1 MVTAGD
7 GIEKLSEK
15 FESKKDDYN
24 SIMIKSIGDRIAE
37 ALAEM
42 MHQKVRKIYWGYDK
56 NENLSNQDLI
66 SELYRGIRPAPGYPA
81 CPDHTEKQTLFDL
94 LEVSENLRVDLTE
107 SFAMKPASSV
117 SGLYFSH
124 PDSAYFGIGKIN
136 RDQVVDYANRKGV
149 TIEQVEKWLGP
160 NLSYSP
166 KKAA

>member
-1 MVTAGD
+1 MAPVVA
-7 GIEKLSEK
+7 EL
-15 FESKKDDYN
+15 KKDSRFQTQVLVSAQHRLLLDQV
-24 SIMIKSIGDRIAE
+24 
-37 ALAEM
+37 L
-42 MHQKVRKIYWGYDK
+42 
-56 NENLSNQDLI
+56 DLFHVKTQAD
-66 SELYRGIRPAPGYPA
+66 LNVMK
-81 CPDHTEKQTLFDL
+81 EKQTLFDL
-94 LEVSENLRVDLTE
+94 LGVSENLKVDLTE

>member
-1 MVTAGD
+1 M
-7 GIEKLSEK
+7 
-15 FESKKDDYN
+15 
-24 SIMIKSIGDRIAE
+24 
-37 ALAEM
+37 
-42 MHQKVRKIYWGYDK
+42 
-56 NENLSNQDLI
+56 
-66 SELYRGIRPAPGYPA
+66 
-81 CPDHTEKQTLFDL
+81 
-94 LEVSENLRVDLTE
+94 TE